1 MDYVP
6 NTDAE
11 RAKMLAAIGVKGISD
26 LFQVIPEAYRYPQL
40 SLPEPLS
47 EAEML
52 GELRALSE
60 EDNDLDHYTSFLG
73 AGAYNHFIP
82 SVVDSILSR
91 SEFYTAYTPY
101 QAEIS
106 QGWLQAIHEY
116 QTMVCALTGMDVA
129 NASHYDGA
137 TATAEAVIMAL
148 SITRHKRKKVILS
161 PTLHP
166 QHRQVVRTYTQGA
179 GVTVVGDDQPY
190 FDLDTIKALLD
201 NQTSILVWQNPDF
214 LGHLYSKEEMKSLA
228 DAVHA
233 QGALFAVAVDPV
245 SLGLFTPPG
254 EYDADIVTAEGQGVG
269 NAISFG
275 GPYLGIFAFKK
286 KYVHKSSGR
295 IVGATEDAQGRKG
308 YALTLSG
315 REQHIRRERASSNI
329 CSNQALNALAT
340 AVYLAAMGKNGL
352 KQVAN
357 LSYQKAHY
365 AAQQLMAI
373 PGVEVITPS
382 PFFLEFA
389 IRSPRPAAK
398 LNRYLWDEWG
408 IIGGYDLQ
416 TEYHQ
421 LGNALLLSFTEMT
434 DRVEIDDLVMAVATF
449 AGEEAVL

>member
-6 NTDAE
+6 NTDAQ
-11 RAKMLAAIGVKGISD
+11 RAEMLATIGIKDISE
-26 LFQVIPEAYRYPQL
+26 LFQVVPEKARYPQL
-40 SLPEPLS
+40 DLPPAFS
-47 EAEML
+47 EAEMMA
-52 GELRALSE
+52 ELRAMSE
-60 EDNDLDHYTSFLG
+60 ENADLEHYTSFLG

-82 SVVDSILSR
+82 AVVDFVLSR

-116 QTMVCALTGMDVA
+116 QSMVCALTGMEVA

-137 TATAEAVIMAL
+137 TATAEAVVMAL
-148 SITRHKRKKVILS
+148 NVTRHKKRKILLS

-166 QHRQVVRTYTQGA
+166 QYRQVVRTYTQGDQVEVIDKA
-179 GVTVVGDDQPY
+179 ASCFDLAKIKESIDDQ
-190 FDLDTIKALLD
+190 TA
-201 NQTSILVWQNPDF
+201 ILVWQNPDF
-214 LGHLYSKEEMKSLA
+214 LGHLYSPAEMSALA
-228 DAVHA
+228 EAAHA
-233 QGALFAVAVDPV
+233 HGALFAVAADPV

-254 EYDADIVTAEGQGVG
+254 AYGADIVTAEGQAAG

-295 IVGATEDAQGRKG
+295 IVGATEDPQGRKG
-308 YALTLSG
+308 YVLTLSG

-352 KQVAN
+352 RRVAE

-365 AAQQLMAI
+365 AAKALAEL
-373 PGVEVITPS
+373 PGIEIITPD

-389 IRSPRPAAK
+389 VRLPRPAAQ
-398 LNRYLWDEWG
+398 LNRFLWEEWG
-408 IIGGYDLQ
+408 IIGGYDLEP
-416 TEYHQ
+416 EYPH
-421 LGNALLLSFTEMT
+421 LGHAMLLSFTELT
-434 DRVEIDDLVMAVATF
+434 ERSDIDELT
-449 AGEEAVL
+449 EAVEDFLGEGGA